1 LLLSALSRP
10 DHIYYYSDPKPDV
23 AELAAAYGVGIAKNH
38 PFNDTNKRTVFI
50 SMRLFLKLIGY
61 DLIASPED
69 KLKAII
75 RVEAIRI
82 TEDKFAQWI
91 RGSLKE
97 I

>member
-1 LLLSALSRP
+1 LSALSRP

-38 PFNDTNKRTVFI
+38 PFNDANKRTVFI

>member
-1 LLLSALSRP
+1 
-10 DHIYYYSDPKPDV
+10 
-23 AELAAAYGVGIAKNH
+23 
-38 PFNDTNKRTVFI
+38 
-50 SMRLFLKLIGY
+50 MRLFLKLIGY